1 MILHLYSFKI
11 LARYKLRNCEHSGIL
26 IFQGNAS
33 RREYNLISETLK
45 ISTGKMIQLTLM
57 FWD

>member
-11 LARYKLRNCEHSGIL
+11 LARYKLQNCEHSGIL

-45 ISTGKMIQLTLM
+45 ISTGKMIQLTVM